1 MIILI
6 ADDENLVRIYL
17 KKIIKDMH
25 IEDSIILEAKNGKEL
40 VSICQNYQPDL
51 AFVDIKMPVL
61 NGLDAIRSVKSNC
74 PDTNWILLTG
84 FSEFDYAIDAI
95 SLGVKEYLLKPIEVE
110 AMIEII
116 NRTKEHLKQKKLDS
130 NHYFELQVTSLF
142 NAYGMPCE
150 ENKLA
155 LSKGQLYYAFLFT
168 ESRFFKNKENS
179 FLYQTILPKLHQW
192 LSSWRTSQDQ
202 SALFCNSSGT
212 LCLVIRS
219 TDTQAARIRNY
230 IGKLL
235 TGLGAQDS
243 VTVFYC
249 QSSKGIQSLIAKCDV
264 LQDDLQLGICLKK
277 CAIYP
282 AKDLE
287 KIKEIPNVSEGISLI
302 TGLAESYCDKD
313 EIRYNRYLEKLQNN
327 DTLNHIFDIFSQPI
341 LEYTYQTLGL
351 PPSETDPYNT
361 FCEKLKKQAHAMYHQ
376 NPVTAVNLADRIK
389 EYIQLNYANDVSII
403 SLADTFN
410 ITPTY
415 LSKVFHEKTGIKL
428 IDYVSDVRILNAKRI
443 MCENPE
449 ILIKD
454 VTLLVGY
461 FSTRHF
467 TNVFL
472 KNVGIY
478 PSEFQK
484 RIKSGGVPSI

>member
-17 KKIIKDMH
+17 KKIIKDMN

-61 NGLDAIRSVKSNC
+61 NGLDAIRNVKSDC

-84 FSEFDYAIDAI
+84 FSEFEYAIDAI
-95 SLGVKEYLLKPIEVE
+95 SLGVKEYLLKPVEVD

-116 NRTKEHLKQKKLDS
+116 NHTKEHLKQKKLDY

-150 ENKLA
+150 EEKLK
-155 LSKGQLYYAFLFT
+155 LSKDQQYFAFLFT
-168 ESRFFKNKENS
+168 ESRFFKNKES
-179 FLYQTILPKLHQW
+179 SLLYRTILPNLHQW
-192 LSSWRTSQDQ
+192 LSTWNTSQDQ

-230 IGKLL
+230 LGKLL
-235 TGLGAQDS
+235 PDLGSQDS

-249 QSSKGIQSLIAKCDV
+249 QSTKGIKSLIAKCDT
-264 LQDDLQLGICLKK
+264 LQDDLPLGICLKK

-282 AKDLE
+282 SRDLE
-287 KIKEIPNVSEGISLI
+287 RIKQIPYISEGISLI

-313 EIRYNRYLEKLQNN
+313 EIRYNRYLEKMINNEPLQ
-327 DTLNHIFDIFSQPI
+327 LIFNKFQKPI
-341 LEYTYQTLGL
+341 LDYTYQTLGL
-351 PPSETDPYNT
+351 SSSNTDPYAV
-361 FCEKLKKQAHAMYHQ
+361 FCEKLKNQAHAMYRQ
-376 NPVTAVNLADRIK
+376 NPVTSTNLSDRIK

-415 LSKVFHEKTGIKL
+415 LSKVFHEKTGVKL

-443 MCENPE
+443 MCENPD

-484 RIKSGGVPSI
+484 RIRSGGVQSL